1 MKFMKKSIIWGLLVT
16 IFLAYRA
23 DAQDIHWT
31 LFDMSPLMLNP
42 AKTGDFHGTA
52 RVGGSFRTQYGSVA
66 DNSFNTMSYYADAP
80 IIRGFRSKDW
90 IGVGF
95 VYAGD
100 KAGTLEQALT
110 ATLFS
115 AAYHYSL
122 NDDKRKKSTLTF
134 GVRYGSYGLKYNA
147 RQAALWGGDPE
158 TNKLGT
164 DKSATEI
171 AAGIHLNS
179 KVSKRATVRA
189 GLSYGHL
196 TNPKIGVIRQDYKL
210 PSRLTVHGELDYLL
224 KPRLMIQGLLL
235 AESFGKTS
243 SNTVAQAKARF
254 LINPHK
260 RIDINTGLGYRF
272 GDALQVL
279 MGAQFKDIKVGLG
292 YDLTMSTRSSDRL
305 PLGGLEISAGYIVKI
320 YKEPKSDPIIF
331 CPRF

>member
-1 MKFMKKSIIWGLLVT
+1 MKKSIIFSL
-16 IFLAYRA
+16 FLAFFGTYHA

-52 RVGGSFRTQYGSVA
+52 RVGGSFRTQYGSIA

-80 IIRGFRSKDW
+80 IIRGFRPKDW

-95 VYAGD
+95 VFAGD

-115 AAYHYSL
+115 ASYHYSL
-122 NDDKRKKSTLTF
+122 NDDKRKKSTLTL
-134 GVRYGSYGLKYNA
+134 GLRYGSYGLKYNA
-147 RQAALWGGDPE
+147 RQAAMWGNDIE
-158 TNKLGT
+158 TNKLGSE
-164 DKSATEI
+164 KSATEI
-171 AAGIHLNS
+171 AAGIQLNS
-179 KVSKRATVRA
+179 KLSKRTTIRA
-189 GLSYGHL
+189 GISYGHL
-196 TNPKIGVIRQDYKL
+196 TSPKIGVIKQDYKL
-210 PSRLTVHGELDYLL
+210 PSRLTVHGELDFLL
-224 KPRLMIQGLLL
+224 KPRLMVQGLLL

-243 SNTVAQAKARF
+243 SNMVAQAKARF
-254 LINPHK
+254 LINAHK

-279 MGAQFKDIKVGLG
+279 MGAQVKDIKVGLG
-292 YDLTMSTRSSDRL
+292 YDLTMSARSSDRL
-305 PLGGLEISAGYIVKI
+305 PLGGLEISAGYIIKL